1 MGRGAGRGGAGS
13 VAARKGG
20 GAPPTVASGA
30 REPDGLGGGTLPAD
44 DTPYTHERKDIV
56 ELSEGVIRCVTVF
69 ACYSSSSSYTHDTS
83 D

>member
-1 MGRGAGRGGAGS
+1 MGRGGAEGS

-44 DTPYTHERKDIV
+44 DTALERKKN
-56 ELSEGVIRCVTVF
+56 LT
-69 ACYSSSSSYTHDTS
+69 ALHT
-83 D
+83 